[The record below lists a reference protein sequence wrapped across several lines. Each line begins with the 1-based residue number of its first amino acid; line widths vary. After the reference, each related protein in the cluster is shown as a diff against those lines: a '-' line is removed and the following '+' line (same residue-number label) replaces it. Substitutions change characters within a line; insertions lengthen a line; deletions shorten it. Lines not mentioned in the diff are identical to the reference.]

1 MTINKF
7 QGKTEE
13 EAIALAK
20 EKMGQDVLIM
30 STRVVKPKGIFG
42 FLKTSMYE
50 VTAAVEE
57 RNTNVSSTVTPRAVS
72 KPAEIDEKGTID
84 LSADEKLSLNDIYD
98 TPFKPSESITY
109 GNRSAVRH
117 ERKKDD
123 AVKTEVR
130 DESKPA
136 TDKNKTYPQNDI
148 ISDTDYIEER
158 LGNLQN
164 LLEQTLAEDS
174 RQKSHN
180 DTFTGY
186 DHKFADDGSSRE
198 GENPAFIKTLYR
210 ILLNN
215 EVDERYINK
224 LLDDLM
230 TVIRGSS
237 SIDHIL
243 SNVYQKM
250 VLNFGDT
257 KEIETEGRKP
267 KIIFFIGPT
276 GVGKTTTIAK
286 IASRFK
292 VGEGRSVA
300 FLSADTYRIAA
311 TDQLKIYAN
320 ILDAPLNIIYKPEE
334 LYVAIE
340 EFRNYDMIFVD
351 TAGFSHKN
359 TSQKEDTA
367 ELIKHVPAGMD
378 VTVYLVLSLVTKYRD
393 LKEICDTYRQIS
405 DYSLI
410 FTKLD
415 ETDVYGNLYN
425 ISQYT
430 GASISYVTNGQ
441 NVPDDIS
448 VFDTQATV
456 KALLGGDNGGE

>member
-1 MTINKF
+1 MTINKY

-13 EAIALAK
+13 EAVARAREEL
-20 EKMGQDVLIM
+20 GQDAVIM
-30 STRVVKPKGIFG
+30 SKRIVKPKGLFG

-50 VTAAVEE
+50 VTAAAEE
-57 RNTNVSSTVTPRAVS
+57 KGTNVGAAVTPRTT
-72 KPAEIDEKGTID
+72 PAPEKLEPKKSID
-84 LSADEKLSLNDIYD
+84 LSADEELSLSDLIGGDYKQTETLGYTKKTD
-98 TPFKPSESITY
+98 VTEVYQKTD
-109 GNRSAVRH
+109 
-117 ERKKDD
+117 KKD
-123 AVKTEVR
+123 VYK
-130 DESKPA
+130 KQ
-136 TDKNKTYPQNDI
+136 DKSDI
-148 ISDTDYIEER
+148 ISDADYIGEK

-174 RQKSHN
+174 KQKN
-180 DTFTGY
+180 KNNTFTGY
-186 DHKFADDGSSRE
+186 DHKFEENSE
-198 GENPAFIKTLYR
+198 NEMENPAFIKTLYR
-210 ILLNN
+210 TLLSN

-224 LLDDLM
+224 LMDDLKK
-230 TVIRGSS
+230 VIRNSS
-237 SIDHIL
+237 SIDHVL

-257 KEIETEGRKP
+257 KEINTDGRKP

-286 IASRFK
+286 IASKYK
-292 VGEGRSVA
+292 VEEGKSVA
-300 FLSADTYRIAA
+300 FLTADTYRIAA
-311 TDQLKIYAN
+311 TDQLKTYAN
-320 ILDAPLNIIYKPEE
+320 ILDAPLNIVYKPEE
-334 LYVAIE
+334 LYVGIE
-340 EFRNYDMIFVD
+340 EYRNYDMIFVD

-359 TSQKEDTA
+359 TTQKEDTA
-367 ELIKHVPAGMD
+367 NLIKQVPKEMD

-393 LKEICDTYRQIS
+393 LKEICDTYKTIS

-456 KALLGGDNGGE
+456 KALLGGDIRGGGE

>member
-13 EAIALAK
+13 EAIELAK
-20 EKMGQDVLIM
+20 EQMGQDVLIM
-30 STRVVKPKGIFG
+30 STRVVKPKGLFG
-42 FLKTSMYE
+42 FLKTSVYE
-50 VTAAVEE
+50 VTAAVED
-57 RNTNVSSTVTPRAVS
+57 RNTNVKTAVTPRTAP
-72 KPAEIDEKGTID
+72 KPEEIEPKRSID
-84 LSADEKLSLNDIYD
+84 LSADEELSLDDLHSTDYKPVETAAYTNTSGVRREPAKKEAGLADLLD
-98 TPFKPSESITY
+98 QKTDPF
-109 GNRSAVRH
+109 V
-117 ERKKDD
+117 KKDSFQKNDVITD
-123 AVKTEVR
+123 A
-130 DESKPA
+130 
-136 TDKNKTYPQNDI
+136 
-148 ISDTDYIEER
+148 DYIGEK

-164 LLEQTLAEDS
+164 LLEQTLAEES
-174 RQKSHN
+174 KQKIKGE
-180 DTFTGY
+180 TFTGY
-186 DHKFADDGSSRE
+186 DHKFKEDDRRE
-198 GENPAFIKTLYR
+198 GDNSAFIKTLYR
-210 ILLNN
+210 ILINN

-230 TVIRGSS
+230 KVIRSNS

-257 KEIETEGRKP
+257 KEIDTNGKKP
-267 KIIFFIGPT
+267 KIVFFIGPT

-286 IASRFK
+286 IASRYK
-292 VGEGRSVA
+292 VNEGKSVA

-393 LKEICDTYRQIS
+393 LKEICDTYKTIS

-456 KALLGGDNGGE
+456 KALLGGE

>member
-30 STRVVKPKGIFG
+30 STRVVKPKGLFG

-50 VTAAVEE
+50 VTAALDE
-57 RNTNVSSTVTPRAVS
+57 RNTAVSAAVTPRTVS
-72 KPAEIDEKGTID
+72 KPSEIAVKEGTID
-84 LSADEKLSLNDIYD
+84 LSADEELSLNDLHD
-98 TPFKPSESITY
+98 TAYKPAESITY
-109 GNRSAVRH
+109 TNK
-117 ERKKDD
+117 RKADT
-123 AVKTEVR
+123 AKTEVLTGQ
-130 DESKPA
+130 KTV
-136 TDKNKTYPQNDI
+136 TDKVPTHSQNDI
-148 ISDTDYIEER
+148 MSETDYIEER

-174 RQKSHN
+174 RQKPKN
-180 DTFTGY
+180 ETFTGY
-186 DHKFADDGSSRE
+186 DHKFTEDNGLRE

-230 TVIRGSS
+230 KVIRGSS

-257 KEIETEGRKP
+257 REIETEGKKP
-267 KIIFFIGPT
+267 KIVFFIGPT

-286 IASRFK
+286 IASRYK
-292 VGEGRSVA
+292 VGEGKSVA

-311 TDQLKIYAN
+311 ADQLKTYAN
-320 ILDAPLNIIYKPEE
+320 ILEAPLNIIYKPEE

-367 ELIKHVPAGMD
+367 ELIKNVPAGLD

-430 GASISYVTNGQ
+430 GSSISYVTNGQ

>member
-30 STRVVKPKGIFG
+30 STRVVKPKGLFG

-57 RNTNVSSTVTPRAVS
+57 RNTGEKPIVTPRTS
-72 KPAEIDEKGTID
+72 PKPAEIEPKVSLD
-84 LSADEKLSLNDIYD
+84 LSADEELSIKDLYNTEYKPEESVTYENKGHKQHKPEKKAAPVIVEKPEND
-98 TPFKPSESITY
+98 
-109 GNRSAVRH
+109 
-117 ERKKDD
+117 RKNDVLTD
-123 AVKTEVR
+123 A
-130 DESKPA
+130 
-136 TDKNKTYPQNDI
+136 
-148 ISDTDYIEER
+148 DYIGEK
-158 LGNLQN
+158 LGSLQN
-164 LLEQTLAEDS
+164 LLEQTLADES
-174 RQKSHN
+174 KQKGRGE
-180 DTFTGY
+180 TFTGY
-186 DHKFADDGSSRE
+186 DHKFEEEGNRHD
-198 GENPAFIKTLYR
+198 GENPAFVKTLYK
-210 ILLNN
+210 ILINN

-230 TVIRGSS
+230 KVIKSNA

-257 KEIETEGRKP
+257 KEIDTEGKKP
-267 KIIFFIGPT
+267 KIVFFIGPT

-286 IASRFK
+286 IASRYK
-292 VGEGRSVA
+292 VGEGKSVA
-300 FLSADTYRIAA
+300 FLTADTYRIAA
-311 TDQLKIYAN
+311 TDQLKTYAG

-334 LYVAIE
+334 LFVAVE

-359 TSQKEDTA
+359 ASQKEDTA
-367 ELIKHVPAGMD
+367 ALIKQVPEGMD
-378 VTVYLVLSLVTKYRD
+378 VTVYLVLSLATKYRD
-393 LKEICDTYRQIS
+393 LKEICDAYKEIS

-456 KALLGGDNGGE
+456 KALLGGDRC